1 MAFPARQTLDEP
13 WPASSASGPGAI
25 LATLPKGSVWQANR
39 IAHGPGEARSS
50 GFAAL
55 DRELPG
61 GGWPSGAL
69 IELLLDRPGAGEL
82 SLLLPLLGS
91 TPAERW
97 IVWVAPPLLP
107 YAPALLRA
115 GVPLSRLLLIQPRR
129 SEDAL
134 WAARQAATS
143 GSCSAV
149 LAWMRK
155 LDNAAL
161 RRLQLAAEDSA
172 TPVFL
177 FRPRSAGGQASPSP
191 LRLALSPAGEQ
202 LRIDILKRRGP
213 PPARPVMLTI
223 HSDPQRDPVRPG
235 LRLAS

>member
-1 MAFPARQTLDEP
+1 MAFPARHALDEA

-25 LATLPKGSVWQANR
+25 LATLPTGSVWQANR
-39 IAHGPGEARSS
+39 IAHSQSEARPS

-69 IELLLDRPGAGEL
+69 IELLLERPGAGEL
-82 SLLLPLLGS
+82 SLLLPLLGR

-97 IVWVAPPLLP
+97 IAWVAPPLLP
-107 YAPALLRA
+107 YPPALLRA

-134 WAARQAATS
+134 WAARQAAAS

-149 LAWMRK
+149 LAWMQK

-223 HSDPQRDPVRPG
+223 HRDLQRDPIRTG
-235 LRLAS
+235 LRLAN